1 MIGLL
6 KKSLVFYRVCTLVLV
21 IAFIVLPGNKVS
33 AVTCSSG
40 WTKYGENC
48 YRLYTTRR
56 PWMDALKACQA
67 VGSSLVD
74 VGSDGEQTF
83 VHNLARGYEFWISGS
98 DSSTERQWLW
108 YGSIQSWGY
117 TKWNSGEPNDSG
129 GEDCASL
136 LSGGRWNDYP
146 CSRDMAYICEQTTA
160 LDACDSTWS
169 FRDGRCYKLFTSA
182 STWSNALKTCQ
193 ANSANLVNIAD
204 SGENSFVRGIAR
216 GNHIWMGGFDGPK
229 EGSWAWSGGVF
240 SFSYTNWSPGE
251 PNNSGDEDCNMM
263 YHDTGRWNDGRCSG
277 SLAFVCEKYTPPI
290 NGGWSGFG
298 SYSGCTK
305 TCGSGTQSR
314 SRSCNNPTP
323 QWGGDQC
330 PGSATQTIA
339 CNTHSCPIN
348 GNWGSWGSYG
358 SCTKTCGGGTQQ
370 RSRSCNNPA
379 PQYGG
384 ANCAGSSVS
393 SQSCNTHNCP
403 IDGQWTSW
411 GSYGSCTVTCGGG
424 LQSRSRSC
432 TNPAPLYGGASCAG
446 SSSSSQACNTHNCP
460 IDGNWGSWG
469 SYGSCTVTCG
479 GGTQQRSRS
488 CNSPAPQYGGANCA
502 GSGVSSQSCNT
513 HNCPIDGAWSSWGAY
528 GTCSVTCG
536 GGTQSRPRTCTNPTP
551 QFGGA
556 SCVGA
561 SSSSQDCNT
570 QVCIIDGSWGA
581 WAAWGSCTK
590 TCGGGRKSRTRI
602 CDNPKPANGGK
613 ECPGGSADFDDCN
626 TAACPTVAAGTY
638 QQLCPTGY
646 FTCQSGG
653 ITCIQ
658 STFQCDCAPDCD
670 DGSDESTTYG
680 GCTAECR
687 SGSGQTTASLT
698 ILLGTLVCSLIA
710 YFITS
715 I

>member
-6 KKSLVFYRVCTLVLV
+6 KKSLVFYRVCTLALV
-21 IAFIVLPGNKVS
+21 IALFVLPGNKVS

-83 VHNLARGYEFWISGS
+83 VHNLARGNEFWISGS

-117 TKWNSGEPNDSG
+117 TKWNSGEPNDAG

-169 FRDGRCYKLFTSA
+169 FRDGRCYKLFTSKV
-182 STWSNALKTCQ
+182 TWSNALKTCQ

-204 SGENSFVRGIAR
+204 SGENSFVRGIAA

-240 SFSYTNWSPGE
+240 SFSYTNWNSGQPD
-251 PNNSGDEDCNMM
+251 NSGDEDCNMM
-263 YHDTGRWNDGRCSG
+263 YHDSGRWNDLSCSS

-298 SYSGCTK
+298 SYGGCTK
-305 TCGSGTQSR
+305 TCGSGTQTR

-330 PGSATQTIA
+330 PGSATQSIA

-358 SCTKTCGGGTQQ
+358 SCTVTCGGGTQQ

-424 LQSRSRSC
+424 SQSRSRSC
-432 TNPAPLYGGASCAG
+432 TNPAPQYGGASCVG
-446 SSSSSQACNTHNCP
+446 FTSSSQACNTHNCP
-460 IDGNWGSWG
+460 IDGGWGSWG

-479 GGTQQRSRS
+479 GGTQERSRT
-488 CNSPAPQYGGANCA
+488 CTNPAPQYGGANCP
-502 GSGVSSQSCNT
+502 GSSVSSQDCNT
-513 HNCPIDGAWSSWGAY
+513 HHCPIDGAWSAWAAY
-528 GTCSVTCG
+528 GTCSVSCG

-551 QFGGA
+551 QYGGA

-581 WAAWGSCTK
+581 WAAWGSCSK
-590 TCGGGRKSRTRI
+590 SCGGGRKSRTRI

-658 STFQCDCAPDCD
+658 STFQCDCSPDCD
-670 DGSDESTTYG
+670 DGSDESATYG

-698 ILLGTLVCSLIA
+698 ILMGTLVCSLIA